1 MPVVVVS
8 AQTPLGRL
16 VVARLRAEGA
26 EVRALVDS
34 PADDLGVPTALA
46 DWDEEER
53 VGAVF
58 EGAHTVVALGG
69 GKQLLKLHAHVHD
82 GGVRRVIVVLGP
94 DEGVTFAGGT
104 RVELVRVRRVT
115 RERFWRR
122 PSERELAELADEIV
136 AADRRS

>member
-34 PADDLGVPTALA
+34 PAADLGVPTALTE
-46 DWDEEER
+46 WDEEER

-69 GKQLLKLHAHVHD
+69 GTQARRVHPHLRD
-82 GGVRRVIVVLGP
+82 AGVRRLIVVTGP
-94 DEGVTFAGGT
+94 DERVPPGVADAE
-104 RVELVRVRRVT
+104 VVVVRRRT
-115 RERFWRR
+115 AERFWRR
-122 PSERELAELADEIV
+122 PSERDLAALADEVV
-136 AADRRS
+136 AADRRE